1 MQFLPN
7 ILGRARA
14 RSWIDREFQM
24 DFMLEPEGV
33 RATLFF
39 LPQNV
44 TIELEI
50 EGVTRPKV
58 VAYETTRLG
67 KQKSLIY
74 LQLVMMAGKY
84 VR

>member
-1 MQFLPN
+1 MRFLPD
-7 ILGRARA
+7 ILGRALA

-24 DFMLEPEGV
+24 DFMLDPKGV

-44 TIELEI
+44 TIELET

-58 VAYETTRLG
+58 VVYETTRLG
-67 KQKSLIY
+67 KQKSLMY
-74 LQLVMMAGKY
+74 LQLVMMAGK
-84 VR
+84 